1 MEPQYSCTG
10 SEERPKCN
18 NDKELLE
25 KHILDLERKL
35 ESRELELQLTR
46 NFYEERLENL
56 NDVLFAVDENGVFMY
71 LNSAI
76 ENITGYKREEVLGK
90 PFTKHVHPEDLP
102 GLLKDIE
109 RTISGEKKPYM
120 FRIIKKSGDIG
131 YVHTTSRAIIKESKV
146 VGINGL
152 MVDIKK
158 LKQVES
164 RLKEER
170 DIAQKYL
177 DVVAVAILMI
187 DREGNINLINKK
199 GCEMLGFRED
209 EALSKNW
216 FDIYSPEYTR
226 EEEIEKYR
234 KVMNKELD
242 IPEHFESSIH
252 IPDKGIRTF
261 QWHNILLE
269 DGNGKIKGLLT
280 SGEDITERKKAEK
293 TLILAK
299 LIAENANRTKKEF
312 ISTISHEL
320 RTPLNHII
328 GYSQILHED
337 NSGSLTEEQK
347 KYAKVIEESGD
358 LLLKMVNSMIS
369 ICEIENGTLEIV
381 KSDFSFA
388 AVINEIESFLM
399 PVAKKKNLT
408 LKFDINYSIDEIY
421 SDEDKVR
428 TIIYNL
434 THNAIKFTPSG
445 GNVTVKVSSFGR
457 DFIRISVIDT
467 GIGISEK
474 EQQKLFR
481 PFCQAD
487 SSLNRR
493 YNGTGLGLSLAYE
506 LVEMLGGKMHLKSE
520 PGKGSTFSFTVPIC
534 RY

>member
-1 MEPQYSCTG
+1 
-10 SEERPKCN
+10 
-18 NDKELLE
+18 
-25 KHILDLERKL
+25 
-35 ESRELELQLTR
+35 
-46 NFYEERLENL
+46 
-56 NDVLFAVDENGVFMY
+56 
-71 LNSAI
+71 
-76 ENITGYKREEVLGK
+76 
-90 PFTKHVHPEDLP
+90 
-102 GLLKDIE
+102 
-109 RTISGEKKPYM
+109 
-120 FRIIKKSGDIG
+120 
-131 YVHTTSRAIIKESKV
+131 
-146 VGINGL
+146 
-152 MVDIKK
+152 
-158 LKQVES
+158 
-164 RLKEER
+164 
-170 DIAQKYL
+170 
-177 DVVAVAILMI
+177 
-187 DREGNINLINKK
+187 
-199 GCEMLGFRED
+199 
-209 EALSKNW
+209 
-216 FDIYSPEYTR
+216 
-226 EEEIEKYR
+226 
-234 KVMNKELD
+234 
-242 IPEHFESSIH
+242 
-252 IPDKGIRTF
+252 
-261 QWHNILLE
+261 
-269 DGNGKIKGLLT
+269 
-280 SGEDITERKKAEK
+280 
-293 TLILAK
+293 
-299 LIAENANRTKKEF
+299 
-312 ISTISHEL
+312 
-320 RTPLNHII
+320 
-328 GYSQILHED
+328 
-337 NSGSLTEEQK
+337 LTEEQK